1 MVFNSFEFAGFFAAV
16 FGLCL
21 VLPHK
26 WQNRMLLG
34 ASYCF
39 YGSWNWRFLLLIWIT
54 TLLDYFC
61 GLRIDNATEKS
72 TRRVFLSLSICTNL
86 TILGFFKYYNFFAD
100 SLHDFLGVWG
110 LSFNPFM
117 LNVILPVGI
126 SFYTFKSMSYTVDI
140 YRNQFH
146 ATRNLEEYA
155 LFVGFFPQ
163 LLAGPIERAKDL
175 LTQISRPRTLSL
187 EQVYEGAFLIF
198 WGLFQKI
205 FIADNLAKIVDPVF
219 SAQPPYVDGMGVVI
233 AAYAFTFEIYC
244 DFAGY
249 SNMAKGIGRCLGFD
263 IMTNFDLPYFSLNP
277 REFWRRWHISLSQ
290 WLRDYLYV
298 SMGGN
303 RKGTVKLYRNL
314 FFTMVLGGLWHGAA
328 WTFVIWGAYHGI
340 LLVIHRFIEPFM
352 KGKLSVNSLLLVK
365 AWWLMRV
372 VFCFHCV
379 CFGWVIFRAE
389 SMAQVLAMVE
399 SVWNLSFAFNG
410 ETLMALKRFLFGVW
424 PLVLVQ
430 IYQYR
435 KNDLMAVYNASGTVR
450 SVFYLICIYLM
461 MVCGAESGKEF
472 IYFQF

>member
-1 MVFNSFEFAGFFAAV
+1 MIFNSFEFAGFFAAV
-16 FGLCL
+16 FGLCIL
-21 VLPHK
+21 LPHR

-34 ASYCF
+34 ASYYF
-39 YGSWNWRFLLLIWIT
+39 YGSWDWRFLILIWIT

-61 GLRIDNATEKS
+61 GLGIQNATEKT
-72 TRRVFLSLSICTNL
+72 TRRRFLALSICTNL
-86 TILGFFKYYNFFAD
+86 TILGFFKYYNFFTQ
-100 SLHDFLGVWG
+100 SLFDLLGFWG
-110 LSFNPFM
+110 LSLNPF
-117 LNVILPVGI
+117 LLHVVLPVGI

-140 YRNQFH
+140 YRNQFQ
-146 ATRNLEEYA
+146 ATRNLEDYA

-187 EQVYEGAFLIF
+187 DQVYEGGFLIF
-198 WGLFQKI
+198 WGLFQKV
-205 FIADNLAKIVDPVF
+205 FIADNLARIVDPVF
-219 SAQPPYVDGMGVVI
+219 SGKPPYPDGMSVVI
-233 AAYAFTFEIYC
+233 AAYAFTFQIYC

-263 IMTNFDLPYFSLNP
+263 IMTNFNLPYFSENP

-303 RKGTVKLYRNL
+303 RKGVVKLYRNL
-314 FFTMVLGGLWHGAA
+314 FLTMVLGGLWHGAA
-328 WTFVIWGAYHGI
+328 WTFVIWGAYHGL
-340 LLVIHRFIEPFM
+340 LLVIHRLIEPFL
-352 KGKLSVNSLLLVK
+352 KAKIVFNRLFSEK
-365 AWWLMRV
+365 AWWLIRV
-372 VFCFHCV
+372 VFCFHLV

-389 SMAQVLAMVE
+389 SMAQVFAMAKIVATQP
-399 SVWNLSFAFNG
+399 FTFNS
-410 ETLMALKRFLFGVW
+410 ETLMAGKRLLFGLW

-435 KNDLMAVYNASGTVR
+435 KNDLMAVYQSSALVR

-461 MVCGAESGKEF
+461 VVCGAESGKDF

>member
-1 MVFNSFEFAGFFAAV
+1 MIFNSLEFAGFFATV

-34 ASYCF
+34 ASYYF
-39 YGSWNWRFLLLIWIT
+39 YGSWDWRFLVLIWIT
-54 TLLDYFC
+54 TLLDFFC
-61 GLRIDNATEKS
+61 GLGMSHIGDTS
-72 TRRVFLSLSICTNL
+72 TRKRYLLLSLCGNL

-100 SLHDFLGVWG
+100 SLHDLLGLWG

-117 LNVILPVGI
+117 LNVMLPVGI

-140 YRNQFH
+140 YRNQFQ
-146 ATRNLEEYA
+146 ATRNLEDYA

-175 LTQISRPRTLSL
+175 LIQIGKPRSMSL
-187 EQVYEGAFLIF
+187 AQVYEGAFLIF
-198 WGLFQKI
+198 WGLFQKV

-219 SAQPPYVDGMGVVI
+219 SARPPYTDGMAVVI
-233 AAYAFTFEIYC
+233 AAYAFTFQIYC

-249 SNMAKGIGRCLGFD
+249 SNMAKGIGKCLGFD
-263 IMTNFDLPYFSLNP
+263 IMTNFDLPYFSVNP

-303 RKGTVKLYRNL
+303 RKGTVALYRNL
-314 FFTMVLGGLWHGAA
+314 FLTMVLGGLWHGAA
-328 WTFVIWGAYHGI
+328 WTFVIWGAYHGA
-340 LLVIHRFIEPFM
+340 LLVIHRLVEPFM
-352 KGKLSVNSLLLVK
+352 KGTLSVNSRFM
-365 AWWLMRV
+365 ANTWWLIRV
-372 VFCFHCV
+372 VFCFHLV
-379 CFGWVIFRAE
+379 GFGWVIFRAE
-389 SMAQVLAMVE
+389 SMTQVFAMVQ
-399 SVWNLSFAFNG
+399 STWNLSFVFSP
-410 ETLMALKRFLFGVW
+410 ESMLALKRLLFGVW

-430 IYQYR
+430 IYQY
-435 KNDLMAVYNASGTVR
+435 KKDDLMAVYNASAAMR
-450 SVFYLICIYLM
+450 SVFYFICIYLM
-461 MVCGAESGKEF
+461 AVCGAESGKDF

>member
-1 MVFNSFEFAGFFAAV
+1 MIFNSSEFAGFFAAV
-16 FGLCL
+16 FGICL

-26 WQNRMLLG
+26 WQNRMLLA
-34 ASYCF
+34 ASYYF
-39 YGSWNWRFLLLIWIT
+39 YGSWDWRFLVLIWTT
-54 TLLDYFC
+54 TLLDFFC
-61 GLRIDNATEKS
+61 GLRISQTTDPS
-72 TRRVFLSLSICTNL
+72 TRKRYLLSSLCGNL
-86 TILGFFKYYNFFAD
+86 TILGFFKYYNFFAG
-100 SLHDFLGVWG
+100 SLHDLLGLWG

-146 ATRNLEEYA
+146 ATRNLEDYA

-175 LTQISRPRTLSL
+175 LTQIAKPRSMSL

-198 WGLFQKI
+198 WGLFQKV

-219 SAQPPYVDGMGVVI
+219 SAQPPYGSGAMVLI

-249 SNMAKGIGRCLGFD
+249 SNMAKGLGKCLGFD
-263 IMTNFDLPYFSLNP
+263 IMTNFDLPYFSVNP

-303 RKGTVKLYRNL
+303 RKGIVKLYRNL
-314 FFTMVLGGLWHGAA
+314 FLTMVLGGLWHGAA
-328 WTFVIWGAYHGI
+328 WTFVLWGAYHGA
-340 LLVIHRFIEPFM
+340 LLVIHRLVEPFM
-352 KGKLSVNSLLLVK
+352 KGKIQIKKPFFIN
-365 AWWLMRV
+365 AWWLIRV
-372 VFCFHCV
+372 MVCFHLV
-379 CFGWVIFRAE
+379 GFGWVIFRAE
-389 SMAQVLAMVE
+389 SLGQVLAMVE
-399 SVWNLSFAFNG
+399 SIWSGGVGSDP
-410 ETLMALKRFLFGVW
+410 EALLAVKKLLFGVW

-435 KNDLMAVYNASGTVR
+435 KHDLLAVYHASVAVR
-450 SVFYLICIYLM
+450 AVFYVVCIYLM
-461 MVCGAESGKEF
+461 AVCGAESGKDF